1 MKTWKLVSGIFTIL
15 FSFFSAFSGIVFGI
29 DNAIKHKADEGDSY
43 VLVICFFLFLAGL
56 VSICVRKSKIA
67 GNIAIIVL
75 FGITA
80 AIGFSKG
87 GSQGQW
93 HVVGGW
99 SVICAAISMIPLILN
114 IKNSKKS
121 EASHNNYVNRMSSS
135 RKCPYCQADVPV
147 GSNFC
152 GACGKELPKEIVC
165 PNCGKTVDAN
175 ARFCSSCG
183 KSLSEANVEEK
194 DQSQTDN
201 LYDEEEESP
210 IKKSL
215 PYIIGT
221 IVLIAVC
228 GSGWWYYNSS
238 KTPKANNDIVNKDSI
253 AADSVA
259 AVAEAVK
266 EDFAADS
273 VAVADVSPM
282 EQALNAYEPILDKYI
297 AKGEANNHWEEY
309 YFLHDVTGDGIP
321 ELWLHVDGGESY
333 NLLAFTY
340 KDGQTKQISSID
352 VGHPSHHTFYRGSDY
367 ILMVFAHMGS
377 SSWTKYEYKNGKIQG
392 KEIYSEELNGEDEN
406 AEYKEPSESLISPIE
421 ITNKQELHNMV
432 Y

>member
-1 MKTWKLVSGIFTIL
+1 MK
-15 FSFFSAFSGIVFGI
+15 
-29 DNAIKHKADEGDSY
+29 
-43 VLVICFFLFLAGL
+43 
-56 VSICVRKSKIA
+56 
-67 GNIAIIVL
+67 
-75 FGITA
+75 
-80 AIGFSKG
+80 
-87 GSQGQW
+87 Q
-93 HVVGGW
+93 
-99 SVICAAISMIPLILN
+99 
-114 IKNSKKS
+114 
-121 EASHNNYVNRMSSS
+121 
-135 RKCPYCQADVPV
+135 CPYCNAQMADE
-147 GSNFC
+147 SKFC
-152 GACGKELPKEIVC
+152 GECGKEYPQGNMC
-165 PNCGKTVDAN
+165 PHCG
-175 ARFCSSCG
+175 ARVFDGDVYCQDCG
-183 KSLSEANVEEK
+183 RNLTNGSYA
-194 DQSQTDN
+194 DN
-201 LYDEEEESP
+201 RIFNEQIQDNEEEP
-210 IKKSL
+210 NRNWI
-215 PYIIGT
+215 PYILGA

-421 ITNKQELHNMV
+421 ITNKQELHNMA